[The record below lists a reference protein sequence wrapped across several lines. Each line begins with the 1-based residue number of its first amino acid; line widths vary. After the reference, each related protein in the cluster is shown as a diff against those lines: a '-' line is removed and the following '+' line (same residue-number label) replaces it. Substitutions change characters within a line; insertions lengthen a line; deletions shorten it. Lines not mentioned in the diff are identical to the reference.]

1 MYMFFNLALGA
12 YVLGTITLL
21 VVKHDERTG
30 RYRDLSTNLKEYNA
44 VNEIPEVHLGPICIW
59 P

>member
-1 MYMFFNLALGA
+1 MFFNLALGA

-30 RYRDLSTNLKEYNA
+30 RYRDLSFNLKQYIA
-44 VNEIPEVHLGPICIW
+44 VNEIPEVCAA
-59 P
+59 